1 MRKEKKRE
9 LLKKR
14 KKERRDK
21 LKKINN
27 YNY

>member
-21 LKKINN
+21 LKRINN